1 MGIFDGILICTDLDG
16 TLYRNDK
23 SISEENKEAIEFF
36 KREGG
41 SFTFITGRLPYYS
54 TDAYLAARPN
64 VPYGCINGGGVYDGE
79 SERYIWTMELA
90 HEAIELARYIDGH
103 FSDVGIQLC
112 HFDRTMFAR
121 QNGVTEVF
129 RQITGLPN
137 YECGFDDLS
146 DPLAKIIFC
155 SDENEK
161 LLAIEKDLKAHELG
175 CDFDFI
181 RSEQRLFELLPKG
194 VNKGLALGKLAEY
207 LGIEMSRTIAIGDY
221 DNDAAMLKA
230 AGCGIA
236 VANASERALKAADLV
251 TVSNEEHAIARV
263 ICDLRDKRIG
273 LGGKSVK

>member
-90 HEAIELARYIDGH
+90 HEAIELARYIDER

-137 YECGFDDLS
+137 LECDFDDVTE
-146 DPLAKIIFC
+146 PLAKIIFC
-155 SDENEK
+155 SAEGDK
-161 LLAIEKDLKAHELG
+161 LLAIEKQLKEHALADH
-175 CDFDFI
+175 FDFVS
-181 RSEQRLFELLPKG
+181 SEKSLFELLPKG
-194 VNKGLALGKLAEY
+194 VNKGLALGKLAEH
-207 LGIEMSRTIAIGDY
+207 LGIDMSRTVAIGDY

-236 VANASERALKAADLV
+236 VSNASERALKAADMV

-263 ICDLRDKRIG
+263 IYDIRDQKIK
-273 LGGKSVK
+273 LG